1 MPSWSGDIFSFSDNS
16 TSLISQLFAAVA
28 TQKIISGPVDDPS
41 VQARLK
47 GLQWL
52 CTHGR
57 SLPAGVE
64 RVLVMD
70 TTDLQDL
77 PLTNDDPNL
86 PPGVD
91 VEAFWKADGRKA
103 SRVLLRHGD
112 NGECGTLNP
121 LKCRDVFS
129 SVPV

>member
-1 MPSWSGDIFSFSDNS
+1 MCGRRDPEKNNN
-16 TSLISQLFAAVA
+16 
-28 TQKIISGPVDDPS
+28 ISGPVDDPS

-86 PPGVD
+86 PSGVD
-91 VEAFWKADGRKA
+91 VEAFWKADGRMA

-112 NGECGTLNP
+112 NGECRSFSVFEGP
-121 LKCRDVFS
+121 GWDDIHICRDYV
-129 SVPV
+129 